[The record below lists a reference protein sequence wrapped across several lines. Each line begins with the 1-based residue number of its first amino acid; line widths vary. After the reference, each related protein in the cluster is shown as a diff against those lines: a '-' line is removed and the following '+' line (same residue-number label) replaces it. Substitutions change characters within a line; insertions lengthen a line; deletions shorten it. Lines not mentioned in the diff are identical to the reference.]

1 MSFFAS
7 SRRGGAAAP
16 RRQIA
21 VAGLSLNGDLVRY
34 REGYPGESLN
44 NASLR
49 ANLRFYKNEIKS
61 VPDGDFIDAMH
72 DGWWRDYRKLEVHHG
87 YVQWLF
93 PIHEEGMNHRAQILQ
108 RHERDAMVASPV
120 IIERVKRS
128 YELILDFWGAKVVDW
143 RTGELQRAENF
154 KQCFSNLNARSHNYL
169 RITRILKWLGEMD
182 LEHLKLGFLVFFA
195 REAILL
201 KTIPNAAQSLE
212 NYWLGTLRQDAEL
225 ASAVKFVRKR
235 MSFEDALRLVQQPE
249 ERGYSLPSI
258 DAALHL
264 APGQRM
270 AAQPQREHDSD
281 DDDAPVIGRAQRN
294 EGRTL
299 PPPQALDKKDG
310 SKGNRAGGG
319 DNDAVAAAVGTK
331 RQVDGSPTSQQT
343 LQENGGHCS
352 ESDDEWD
359 PDSVVTHHGRA
370 AEGLKSSSDGRGG
383 AAGALQSGEGCGIRE
398 RETGKDDGDGIGK
411 SGDDDA
417 PPAKLKDQ
425 EHTPSPTGAEGGCK
439 KTDQSNRAKLITA
452 FFPRKNDKSA

>member
-1 MSFFAS
+1 M
-7 SRRGGAAAP
+7 
-16 RRQIA
+16 I
-21 VAGLSLNGDLVRY
+21 
-34 REGYPGESLN
+34 
-44 NASLR
+44 
-49 ANLRFYKNEIKS
+49 
-61 VPDGDFIDAMH
+61 
-72 DGWWRDYRKLEVHHG
+72 
-87 YVQWLF
+87 
-93 PIHEEGMNHRAQILQ
+93 
-108 RHERDAMVASPV
+108 
-120 IIERVKRS
+120 
-128 YELILDFWGAKVVDW
+128 
-143 RTGELQRAENF
+143 
-154 KQCFSNLNARSHNYL
+154 
-169 RITRILKWLGEMD
+169 
-182 LEHLKLGFLVFFA
+182 
-195 REAILL
+195 
-201 KTIPNAAQSLE
+201 
-212 NYWLGTLRQDAEL
+212 
-225 ASAVKFVRKR
+225 SAVKFVRKR

-319 DNDAVAAAVGTK
+319 DNNAVAAAVGTK

-383 AAGALQSGEGCGIRE
+383 AAGALQSGEGCGMRE